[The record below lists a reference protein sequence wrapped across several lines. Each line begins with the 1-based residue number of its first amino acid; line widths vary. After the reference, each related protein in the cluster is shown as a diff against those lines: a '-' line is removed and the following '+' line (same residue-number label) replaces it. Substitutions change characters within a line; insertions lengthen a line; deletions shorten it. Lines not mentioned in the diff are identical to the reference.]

1 MSRRSMTRDEGNRLY
16 QRHLAAALVASL
28 GFDAAVEAGQANQW
42 QGILGVLFAERP
54 TAQAGAL
61 GQRRRALDF
70 AAGEYA

>member
-28 GFDAAVEAGQANQW
+28 GFDAAVEVCQGNQW
-42 QGILGVLFAERP
+42 QGILGVLLAERP

-61 GQRRRALDF
+61 GQRRRAMDF
-70 AAGEYA
+70 ATGDNA